1 MRFLRAINMWAVV
14 SVVAA
19 VYVVLDW
26 FLPGN
31 DKFDL
36 IYLMVALVG
45 WDVTSRLENRDE
57 HDEELID

>member
-1 MRFLRAINMWAVV
+1 MWAVV

-45 WDVTSRLENRDE
+45 WDVTSRLESRYDRY
-57 HDEELID
+57 EELVD

>member
-36 IYLMVALVG
+36 VYLLVALLG
-45 WDVTSRLENRDE
+45 WDVTSHLENRDE

>member
-45 WDVTSRLENRDE
+45 WDVTSRPESRYDRY
-57 HDEELID
+57 EELVD